1 VDKIIGL
8 SKESFTNVSTFSKHK
23 CYIMLDCNTPALL
36 KFNISL
42 TISGIPEK
50 LEYLSPNQSYL
61 GNTIWCA
68 LEIIG
73 MLSF

>member
-1 VDKIIGL
+1 
-8 SKESFTNVSTFSKHK
+8 
-23 CYIMLDCNTPALL
+23 MLDCNTPALL